1 MEENKRVA
9 LAKALEQV
17 ELSKCGGGQRL
28 ISVKM
33 SGQSDNPPD
42 GLQEELD
49 ELFGRQV
56 SIVWQKITKREIP
69 RTNNGEITDGQSA
82 EQRYYEE
89 AARRGARTGD

>member
-1 MEENKRVA
+1 MDENNRAA
-9 LAKALEQV
+9 LARALKQI
-17 ELSKCGGGQRL
+17 ELAKHGINHRR

-33 SGQSDNPPD
+33 SGQSDDPPD
-42 GLQEELD
+42 GLQAELD

-56 SIVWQKITKREIP
+56 SIVWQKITKRDIP